1 MFWPSQSASGSRNLW
16 CTVLHVVPV
25 APPSRDFVS
34 SASGAAICHSASI
47 ASAMDI
53 PARVITLATRCTRS
67 VLTYVFCLKK
77 NSEQDYNMMIFFQD
91 IATNP
96 FSSFLS
102 KLCKMLSCS
111 QNSQT
116 RDHQPSTYDNME
128 AKLIDTNAVELQE
141 VDVPP
146 VASST
151 LSRSLNSTSCASLR
165 KASNKNVSIFSN
177 IDCQLFTSSSQS
189 QALGEKLIS
198 TLEVLE
204 EDGEKYR
211 VKLANLKAS
220 GGIDTAQLNY
230 FDEHGKLIADQLK
243 VLKEVGTKL
252 GRGFPQS
259 SSTPY
264 RSASVK
270 GAKLSLSAVES
281 RLEKSSKFPHMGL
294 FQFLFLMFISLP
306 FQLTARNLINRT

>member
-1 MFWPSQSASGSRNLW
+1 
-16 CTVLHVVPV
+16 
-25 APPSRDFVS
+25 
-34 SASGAAICHSASI
+34 
-47 ASAMDI
+47 
-53 PARVITLATRCTRS
+53 
-67 VLTYVFCLKK
+67 
-77 NSEQDYNMMIFFQD
+77 MI
-91 IATNP
+91 
-96 FSSFLS
+96 
-102 KLCKMLSCS
+102 SCS

-141 VDVPP
+141 VYVPP
-146 VASST
+146 AASST
-151 LSRSLNSTSCASLR
+151 LSRSLTSTSCASLR
-165 KASNKNVSIFSN
+165 KASSKNVSIFSN

-189 QALGEKLIS
+189 QALGEKLVS
-198 TLEVLE
+198 MLEVLE

-220 GGIDTAQLNY
+220 GGIDTAKLNY
-230 FDEHGKLIADQLK
+230 FDEHGKLIAEQLK

-270 GAKLSLSAVES
+270 GAKLNLSAVQS
-281 RLEKSSKFPHMGL
+281 RLEKSSKFPCWGIFHVL
-294 FQFLFLMFISLP
+294 VFISFLL
-306 FQLTARNLINRT
+306 QLTVQN